1 MKDIRLGV
9 IEERFAGMIWDNEPV
24 PSGELAAMAEAEL
37 SWKKSTTYTIL
48 KRLCDRGIFQNE
60 NGIVTSLISRELFYS
75 IQSEKFVDE
84 TFHGSLPAFLAA
96 FSKRRA
102 CSDDEIEEMKQLIEK
117 MREKK

>member
-1 MKDIRLGV
+1 M
-9 IEERFAGMIWDNEPV
+9 
-24 PSGELAAMAEAEL
+24 
-37 SWKKSTTYTIL
+37 
-48 KRLCDRGIFQNE
+48 
-60 NGIVTSLISRELFYS
+60 FYS